1 MIRVVLYELSADDGG
16 YEEFGFAAR
25 GARSVVHRAAET
37 PFENRTVDL
46 AQFRGGGRRV
56 DADTNAV
63 GMKKIR
69 DSGAFAKKFGIG
81 GDAEFY
87 IAFFGIGGKGA
98 AELEPGARRHSALLD
113 DEFGRFRFRGDLPG
127 NVINRRKVCLAGIF
141 RRGANTDG
149 DGVPSADGFTGVSG
163 IGNLSGLV
171 S

>member
-1 MIRVVLYELSADDGG
+1 MLDEFSAVDGG
-16 YEEFGFAAR
+16 DEELGFAAR

-46 AQFRGGGRRV
+46 AQFRGGGRIL
-56 DADTNAV
+56 DADNNAV

-69 DSGAFAKKFGIG
+69 HSGAFAKKFGIG

-127 NVINRRKVCLAGIF
+127 NVINRRKVCLTGIL
-141 RRGANTDG
+141 RRSSDTDE
-149 DGVPSADGFTGVSG
+149 DGIPSADGFTGVRG
-163 IGNLSGLV
+163 IGNFSGLV